1 MSADPLDLIDE
12 CGVVAV
18 MHSERFRKVANRYP
32 RRIAEAYGGGIAGA
46 ALASDDEVA
55 ATVAEWERQ
64 HGLRPRDW
72 PVIGAAE
79 RDEPPAGA
87 GRG

>member
-32 RRIAEAYGGGIAGA
+32 RRVAEAYGGDIARA
-46 ALASDDEVA
+46 ALDSDDEVA
-55 ATVAEWERQ
+55 ATVAGWERQ
-64 HGLRPRDW
+64 HGLRPWDW
-72 PVIGAAE
+72 PATGAHE
-79 RDEPPAGA
+79 RDEAA
-87 GRG
+87 